1 MSLRGSNTAWFNATT
16 HSSLCK
22 ETVHVQLLVANVEC
36 HPRNNKLDVESGCNT
51 CYMQGRS
58 QR

>member
-36 HPRNNKLDVESGCNT
+36 HPRNNKLDVESG
-51 CYMQGRS
+51 RL
-58 QR
+58 